1 MKRFIS
7 ILALSAMLFTSLT
20 LSPAHGSGNTLEDI
34 FGGKAPTITLANEKL
49 EALISYTSS
58 KFTDIKKNDWF
69 CASSSK
75 LVGLGGING
84 YSDGTFK
91 PGNAITT
98 AEFTKLLLA
107 AMGYTQ
113 NNDPKVWYANYVA
126 KARELG
132 VVEAS
137 DSYSFDGG
145 MQRKDMAKMICR
157 MLKIDPKS
165 SSTPAFSDLSGTDAR
180 WIDTAFSEYLIR
192 GYYAKGIRTFKPTG
206 TATRAEVCEM
216 IVRALE
222 YKDNPVLYKELSRAY
237 YKEMDRQKDIED
249 GTYVMPPLSEEQK
262 RRLAAYPENK
272 DAEVSKDG
280 KNHYMSNKE
289 FIKTFGEQEA
299 KEMIRKAK
307 GYLEAFNNVDYR
319 VIDKIGFK
327 DEVKT
332 FLSQTGYNIDKNEN
346 KITHDENLDIHL
358 LWVKQ
363 NNIIAEGKYLS
374 EVSKVYVSN
383 EGRVRIR
390 GVLQWRIKECSNPGI
405 LNVKIGQWY
414 EDDTEIE
421 LARWG
426 GNPETFSKQIDLHL
440 NFPISSTPEWSGQ

>member
-7 ILALSAMLFTSLT
+7 ILALSAILFTSLT
-20 LSPAHGSGNTLEDI
+20 LSPAHGSGDTLEDI
-34 FGGKAPTITLANEKL
+34 FGGNAPTITLANEKL
-49 EALISYTSS
+49 ETLISYTSS

-107 AMGYTQ
+107 AMGYPQ

-165 SSTPAFSDLSGTDAR
+165 SSTPAFTDLSGTDAR

-192 GYYAKGIRTFKPTG
+192 GYYAKGIRTFKPNG

-222 YKDNPVLYKELSRAY
+222 YKDNPVLYKELSSAY

-272 DAEVSKDG
+272 DAGVSKDG

-289 FIKTFGEQEA
+289 YLKAFGEDEV

-307 GYLEAFNNVDYR
+307 GYVEAFNNVDYR

-327 DEVKT
+327 DEVKK
-332 FLSQTGYNIDKNEN
+332 FLDPSLYYIESDGRKISQ
-346 KITHDENLDIHL
+346 DERINQHINY
-358 LWVKQ
+358 VKKF
-363 NNIIAEGKYLS
+363 NAIVEGNFIS
-374 EVSKVYVSN
+374 DPSMVYVCYDGST
-383 EGRVRIR
+383 RVK
-390 GVLQWRIKECSNPGI
+390 GVFQWRYKECSNSSI
-405 LNVKIGQWY
+405 KLKIGQWY
-414 EDDTEIE
+414 EEDLELE

-426 GNPETFSKQIDLHL
+426 GASETYSKEILL
-440 NFPISSTPEWSGQ
+440 NESTPINFIPKWSE